1 MYREK
6 RNSARLAMRLDANIQ
21 RGGVRI
27 EGESEN
33 LSMNGVFVTTGKSVK
48 VNDVVTFTT
57 CQTPIRTMARVVR
70 VTDKG
75 VGLQFEKT
83 LLD

>member
-1 MYREK
+1 MHGEK
-6 RNSARLAMRLDANIQ
+6 RNSARLAMRSDANIQ
-21 RGGVRI
+21 RGDVRI
-27 EGESEN
+27 AGESEN
-33 LSMNGVFVTTGKSVK
+33 LSMNGVFVTTDRSVK
-48 VNDVVTFTT
+48 VNDVVTFTI
-57 CQTPIRTMARVVR
+57 CQTPIRTMAKVVR

>member
-1 MYREK
+1 MHREK
-6 RNSARLAMRLDANIQ
+6 RNSARLAMRSDANIQ

-33 LSMNGVFVTTGKSVK
+33 LSMDGVFVTTGKSMK
-48 VNDVVTFTT
+48 VNDIVAFTI